1 MPYVNQTGSRSAWAD
16 LLGVVAAPTTYSLL
30 KEYRSLCGA
39 CAQLNAHGVSNT
51 TFTLRRG
58 DDPEGPEVKSHPFL
72 ETLKK
77 PNPYMGTKLLFKH
90 TQLYLEM
97 CGRSYWKLIPGILS
111 PIIEIYPLQSHLVSP
126 IMGVDNQIKG
136 WQYDKEQLT
145 LEQVVQFFCP
155 DPLNPYGTGK
165 GPAELAWSEI
175 VLMNSDTA
183 LMTALMRNGGAP
195 GYVMSPKD
203 QQGVVSKTILDR
215 LYAAWNSFRGKGAGK
230 LFIPEIPIEL
240 QSLSQTSKE
249 FEGKDRLDFLKSSI
263 LCCFNIPSALFSS
276 AGTRAE
282 LDAAMVQWS
291 RLAIDPRTTLL
302 EDVINR
308 RILSLFED
316 DVHLFFDENLYEDQ
330 GSAENVV
337 SGLPTPPNPSGETE
351 GNQGD
356 KNVKSDKT

>member
-51 TFTLRRG
+51 TFTLRKG

-97 CGRSYWKLIPGILS
+97 CGRAYWRIVPGVLT
-111 PIIEIYPLQSHLVSP
+111 PVVEIYPLQSHLMTQETTTNNQVT
-126 IMGVDNQIKG
+126 GWKYDNQ
-136 WQYDKEQLT
+136 T
-145 LEQVVQFFCP
+145 LSLEEVVQFYSP
-155 DPLNPYGTGK
+155 DPLNPYGSGK
-165 GPAELAWSEI
+165 GPAELAWAEI
-175 VLMNSDTA
+175 VLMGNDTSMMNA
-183 LMTALMRNGGAP
+183 LLKNGGAP

-203 QQGVVSKTILDR
+203 QQGVVSKTIIDR
-215 LYAAWNSFRGKGAGK
+215 LYAVWNSFRGKGAGK
-230 LFIPEIPIEL
+230 LLIPEIPVDL
-240 QSLSQTSKE
+240 QTLAQNSKE
-249 FEGKDRLDFLKSSI
+249 FEGAARLEFLKSI
-263 LCCFNIPSALFSS
+263 IMACFNIPSALFSS
-276 AGTRAE
+276 AGSRAE

-316 DVHLFFDENLYEDQ
+316 DVHFFFDENLYEDQ
-330 GSAENVV
+330 SAMDGQE
-337 SGLPTPPNPSGETE
+337 GLPNQPAPSGKTVM
-351 GNQGD
+351 NQGE
-356 KNVKSDKT
+356 KNAESDKT